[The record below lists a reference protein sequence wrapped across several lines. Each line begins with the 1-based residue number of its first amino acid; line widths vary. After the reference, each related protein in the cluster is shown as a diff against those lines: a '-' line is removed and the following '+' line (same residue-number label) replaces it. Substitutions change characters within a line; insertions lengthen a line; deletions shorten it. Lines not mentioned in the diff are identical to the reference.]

1 MQFVYF
7 IVFGSRRRITFG
19 ITMCAFAVKTST
31 ESPQTVADESATNE
45 GVADKDVAD
54 KDVAGASIMPARRF
68 RRPTV
73 RQVQF
78 VYFIVFR
85 AGRRITFGITMC
97 AFAVKTSA
105 ESPQTVAD
113 ESATNEGVADK
124 DVADKDVTGASIMPA
139 CRFRR
144 PRIRQVKFVYFI
156 VFGSRRRITFGAM
169 DRAPAGKRK
178 RGAVSAP

>member
-1 MQFVYF
+1 
-7 IVFGSRRRITFG
+7 
-19 ITMCAFAVKTST
+19 
-31 ESPQTVADESATNE
+31 
-45 GVADKDVAD
+45 
-54 KDVAGASIMPARRF
+54 
-68 RRPTV
+68 
-73 RQVQF
+73 
-78 VYFIVFR
+78 
-85 AGRRITFGITMC
+85 MC

-113 ESATNEGVADK
+113 ESATNEGVTDK
-124 DVADKDVTGASIMPA
+124 DVADKDVAGKSVAGEGVVPA

-144 PRIRQVKFVYFI
+144 PRIRQVQFVYFI

>member
-1 MQFVYF
+1 M
-7 IVFGSRRRITFG
+7 R
-19 ITMCAFAVKTST
+19 AFAVKTSA

-45 GVADKDVAD
+45 CVAD

-85 AGRRITFGITMC
+85 AGRSITFGITMC

-113 ESATNEGVADK
+113 EGV
-124 DVADKDVTGASIMPA
+124 VPA

-144 PRIRQVKFVYFI
+144 PRIRQMQFVYFI

-169 DRAPAGKRK
+169 DHAPAGKRK
-178 RGAVSAP
+178 RGAVSAPIRRSWEPLHGNCPAPLSPCSQYASRT